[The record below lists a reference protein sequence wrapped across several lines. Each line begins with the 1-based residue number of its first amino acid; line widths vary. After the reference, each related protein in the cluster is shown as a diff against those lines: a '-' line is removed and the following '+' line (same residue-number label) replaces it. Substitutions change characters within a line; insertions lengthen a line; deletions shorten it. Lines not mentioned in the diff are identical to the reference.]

1 MAVTIGEI
9 MNRELYSTTGGES
22 VGNVLRDLIALGV
35 GGCPVV
41 NGENQV
47 VGVISIKDMWEV
59 SPSVTVKERMTS
71 PAIVLHENAPI
82 REAAML
88 MAEADVHRIVV
99 VDDQQAVGIVSAL
112 DLIRGLLGMPTR
124 HPGTFPHYDVAT
136 GLVWT
141 DDYPLDH
148 AHVEAAPDAPGVLL
162 LIHGG
167 AGKPETIVWG
177 EDADNV
183 RDRLIEYLQ
192 TPAGGATIISYW
204 RGRGELRFRAAAST
218 DPGEREAALEQLIA

>member
-9 MNRELYSTTGGES
+9 MNRELYSTTAGEPA
-22 VGNVLRDLIALGV
+22 GNVLRDLIALGV

-41 NGENQV
+41 DDQNRVE
-47 VGVISIKDMWEV
+47 GVISLKDMWEV
-59 SPSVTVKERMTS
+59 DERVSVGDQMTS

-82 REAAML
+82 REAAVL

-99 VDDQQAVGIVSAL
+99 VDDDQAVGIVSAL
-112 DLIRGLLGMPTR
+112 DIIRGLLGMPTR
-124 HPGTFPHYDVAT
+124 HPGTFPHYDVQT

-192 TPAGGATIISYW
+192 TPVGGPTIISYW
-204 RGRGELRFRAAAST
+204 RGRGELRFRAAASA
-218 DPGEREAALEQLIA
+218 DPEEREAALEHLIA